1 MLTILILEIELPQL
15 RLIEGMNYFVSV
27 TACNVADLCTTV
39 SSDGFVLDR
48 SPPSPGRVLDGTQG
62 HDIMYQASR
71 YQYKFFKKK
80 KESFLTKSYP

>member
-1 MLTILILEIELPQL
+1 MLLEIELPQL
-15 RLIEGMNYFVSV
+15 RLIEGMRYFVSV

-48 SPPSPGRVLDGTQG
+48 SPPSTGRVLDGTQG

-71 YQYKFFKKK
+71 YQYKLLEKKK
-80 KESFLTKSYP
+80 GSFFIKSNYM